1 MNLKRKRKRN
11 KKRVNNIIYLFGVT
25 KQNPQ
30 KIFAKLKP
38 PIYFFWQIPDVAE
51 NVRFPKFS
59 QT

>member
-1 MNLKRKRKRN
+1 MNLKRKRKSN
-11 KKRVNNIIYLFGVT
+11 KKKVNNIIYLFGVT

-30 KIFAKLKP
+30 KNFAKLKT

>member
-30 KIFAKLKP
+30 KKICN
-38 PIYFFWQIPDVAE
+38 AE
-51 NVRFPKFS
+51 TPNLLFLANPRRR
-59 QT
+59 